1 MSQESETPNLE
12 ASLAQAT
19 SAARAVLRRKL
30 NVTLR
35 PEDGR
40 PENQDA
46 LELLSDV
53 QFRILRKL
61 QSPERTASSDDS
73 PAIRNID
80 FYAKQ
85 SARNA
90 CAEYLRDRHPHRAF
104 LKNRLRRFLRSRPA
118 FAEWELDGEMVC
130 GFAGW
135 RNRKEYAPNATF
147 IAKALADPAGVAPE
161 AQPRTAHENLHA
173 TEWDVLLESVL
184 GDLGCAIELDDLV
197 SILAPRMGVKDLP
210 AQTGKPA
217 EDESAP
223 LDAADSLAQLQQ
235 IADPAA
241 EVYLRE
247 LLAALWQSLL
257 QMDARKRCAF
267 LLNPPSIE
275 VELLPLYGVAQI
287 SDIGKALALTD
298 AQFAALWDDLPL
310 SAELRTLA
318 GTQPAYDTK
327 FAMVWNFLPLQDSLI
342 GKLLGLT
349 QQQVIN
355 QRMLARRILAREL
368 ARLLQR
374 PIK

>member
-1 MSQESETPNLE
+1 MSQDSAEINLE
-12 ASLAQAT
+12 AALAQAT

-40 PENQDA
+40 TENQDA
-46 LELLSDV
+46 LELLCDI

-61 QSPERTASSDDS
+61 QSPDRAATGADA
-73 PAIRNID
+73 PAIRNIG

-90 CAEYLRDRHPHRAF
+90 CAEYLRDRYPHRAF
-104 LKNRLRRFLRSRPA
+104 LKNRLRRFFRSRPA

-135 RNRKEYAPNATF
+135 RNRKEYAPNAKF
-147 IAKALADPAGVAPE
+147 IAKALADPASLAPD
-161 AQPRTAHENLHA
+161 AQPRTSHENLHA

-184 GDLGCAIELDDLV
+184 SDLGCAIELDDLV
-197 SILAPRMGVKDLP
+197 SVLAPRMGVKDLP
-210 AQTGKPA
+210 AQTGRPA
-217 EDESAP
+217 EDELAP

-247 LLAALWQSLL
+247 LLTALWQSLL

-275 VELLPLYGVAQI
+275 VELLPLHGVAQI
-287 SDIGKALALTD
+287 PDIGKALALTD
-298 AQFAALWDDLPL
+298 AQFTALWSELPL
-310 SAELRTLA
+310 TEVAIASANKQA
-318 GTQPAYDTK
+318 NYDTK
-327 FAMVWNFLPLQDSLI
+327 FAILWNFLPLQDALI
-342 GKLLGLT
+342 GKLLSLN

-374 PIK
+374 PTK